1 MEQTPD
7 ISIIVPAYNAAATL
21 RRCLDSIFVQTESDV
36 EVIVVDDGSTDA
48 TREIAAQYPVG
59 LLVIPNNSGVGAA
72 RNYAARQSRGR
83 LLFFVDAD
91 VALAKEALGRGRLLM
106 EQPGVDAIIG
116 SYDDEPAVHTIVS
129 RFKNLA
135 HHYFHQSSRP
145 DATTLFGACC
155 LIRRELF
162 FAAGGFDEKLRGI
175 EDVELGYRLSARGS
189 HIRLDHGLQVTH
201 LKRWTL
207 SLLVKTDIMQ
217 RAIPWTLLWLEHHHL
232 PKGLNFSRNQR
243 LAALLVAGMA
253 GLMPI
258 AIFRPLALVPLAGLL
273 LAAAWINRG
282 LYILFFRQ
290 GGPSL
295 LVAGFLLQQLYYVYS
310 FLGLIIGIIIY
321 CRQRLDVYARR
332 CRSQLDNRW
341 RRWSR
346 TDPTKR

>member
-1 MEQTPD
+1 MEDTPHV
-7 ISIIVPAYNAAATL
+7 SVIVPAYNAAATL

-48 TREIAAQYPVG
+48 TRQIAAQYPVR
-59 LLVIPNNSGVGAA
+59 LLVILKNSGAAAA

-91 VALAKEALGRGRLLM
+91 VALAKGALVRGRLLM
-106 EQPGVDAIIG
+106 EQPGVDAVIG

-129 RFKNLA
+129 QFKNLS
-135 HHYFHQSSRP
+135 HHYFHQSSDP
-145 DATTLFGACC
+145 EATTLFGACC
-155 LIRRELF
+155 LLRRELF
-162 FAAGGFDEKLRGI
+162 FAAEGFDETVRGI

-189 HIRLDHGLQVTH
+189 HIRLDPGLQVTH

-207 SLLVKTDIMQ
+207 SLLLKTDIMK

-243 LAALLVAGMA
+243 LAALLAAGMVA
-253 GLMPI
+253 LLPI

-290 GGPSL
+290 GGTSL
-295 LVAGFLLQQLYYVYS
+295 LIAGFILQQLYYVYS
-310 FLGLIIGIIIY
+310 LVGLIAGIAIY
-321 CRQRLDVYARR
+321 CKRRLGFYGRR
-332 CRSQLDNRW
+332 CR
-341 RRWSR
+341 
-346 TDPTKR
+346 